1 MDYVISEDDLNRL
14 EDSMNMLGM
23 VSTLL
28 AQVVERGQ
36 LAMTTAEL
44 YSFMS
49 TQADTLRQVIRHAH
63 LLHEVEKD
71 ADRRLNA
78 LDWLTVMDVCA
89 GKLHRPP
96 AHAEKTTRK
105 FEALAAVQT
114 DMAVVLDVWNAA
126 QRAASGASS
135 KTHLIEPQ
143 ATATALP
150 TSARRKSRKGVK
162 A

>member
-1 MDYVISEDDLNRL
+1 MDYVISEDDLTRL

-23 VSTLL
+23 VTTLL
-28 AQVVERGQ
+28 AQVADRDQ

-49 TQADTLRQVIRHAH
+49 AQADTLRKVIKQVNLR
-63 LLHEVEKD
+63 HEVERD
-71 ADRRLNA
+71 FDRRLNA

-89 GKLHRPP
+89 GKFHRPP

-126 QRAASGASS
+126 QAAVPNATS
-135 KTHLIEPQ
+135 KSHLIEPQ

-150 TSARRKSRKGVK
+150 TRARRKSRTGVK